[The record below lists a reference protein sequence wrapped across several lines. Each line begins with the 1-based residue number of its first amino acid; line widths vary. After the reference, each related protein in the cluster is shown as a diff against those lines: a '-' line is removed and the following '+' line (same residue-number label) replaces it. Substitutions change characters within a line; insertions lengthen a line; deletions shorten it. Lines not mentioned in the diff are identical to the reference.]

1 MVRTQYPGSLH
12 GHTEYSNLDI
22 RDSTNRIEDLM
33 TRAAIELGQEVIAF
47 TEHETVCNAIKIEKV
62 YKKIKEK
69 KPDFKVIRGNEIYL
83 VRNGLNKD
91 NITADDSFYHF
102 ILLAKDAIGHQQ
114 IRELSTRAWG
124 RSWKPGKI
132 TRRPTYYQDL
142 IDIIGAN
149 PGHVIGS
156 TACLGG
162 FFAKKSLEW
171 WDWKNNG
178 AEGYAIQLRNNI
190 VGWVNR
196 MIEVFGEG
204 NFYLEMQPASSD
216 DQKKVNQFILK
227 LHDECGFPYIITCD
241 EHYLTKNDRSV
252 HKAFLNSQDAEREV
266 DEFYETT
273 YLMGT
278 EELESYLTDYMS
290 EEDIEEAYSNIRKI
304 MNMCEDYS
312 LIRPLKI
319 PSLQWKQ
326 PKPISAERME
336 FYRNRIP
343 YFNTFLN
350 SDFNGDKVMIEL
362 IVNKLES
369 DPRLQTEDSYKE
381 INNNL
386 EATWISSEVNKTH
399 WSAYFLNLQRNIEVC
414 WEAGTLV
421 GPGRGSGVGFYIL
434 YLLDIIQIN
443 PMWETTSTYQWRFLN
458 PERVSVL
465 D

>member
-102 ILLAKDAIGHQQ
+102 ILLAKDAIGHHQ

-124 RSWKPGKI
+124 RSWRPGKI

-171 WDWKNNG
+171 WDCKNNG
-178 AEGYAIQLRNNI
+178 AEEYALQLRNNI

-278 EELESYLTDYMS
+278 EELESYLKDYML

-326 PKPISAERME
+326 PTPISAERME

-443 PMWETTSTYQWRFLN
+443 PMWETTRTYQWRLTL
-458 PERVSVL
+458 RV
-465 D
+465 